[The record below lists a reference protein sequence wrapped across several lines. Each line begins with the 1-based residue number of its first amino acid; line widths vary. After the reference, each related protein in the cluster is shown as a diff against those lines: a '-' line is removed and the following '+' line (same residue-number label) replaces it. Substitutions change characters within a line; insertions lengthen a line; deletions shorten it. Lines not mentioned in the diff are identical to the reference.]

1 MSVYEG
7 VDPPLGTP
15 VAFAVAATSSKGS
28 SMPAALSSASP
39 AVFAFGLGPMELAIF
54 AVVVLL
60 LFGHRLPSVMR
71 SLGSGIVEFKK
82 GVKGGEE
89 DAEEAAKVK
98 DETKTSKP

>member
-1 MSVYEG
+1 
-7 VDPPLGTP
+7 
-15 VAFAVAATSSKGS
+15 
-28 SMPAALSSASP
+28 MPAALSSASP
-39 AVFAFGLGPMELAIF
+39 AVFAIMGLGPMELAIF